1 MAFLD
6 PLKVNLTNVFV
17 LLVRDVLT
25 EYTYDASLASLKWD
39 VACSKYGLVVSLFCT
54 VQFRCQKFEFHS

>member
-6 PLKVNLTNVFV
+6 PLKVNLTNIFV

-39 VACSKYGLVVSLFCT
+39 VACSKYGLVVSIKIISVVT
-54 VQFRCQKFEFHS
+54 SASIED

>member
-1 MAFLD
+1 MHFCSPMAFLD

-17 LLVRDVLT
+17 LLVRDILT

-39 VACSKYGLVVSLFCT
+39 VACSKYGLVVS
-54 VQFRCQKFEFHS
+54 